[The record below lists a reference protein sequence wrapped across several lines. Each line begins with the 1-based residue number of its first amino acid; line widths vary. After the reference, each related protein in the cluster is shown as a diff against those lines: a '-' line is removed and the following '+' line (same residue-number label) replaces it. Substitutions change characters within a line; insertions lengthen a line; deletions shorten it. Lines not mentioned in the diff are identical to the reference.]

1 MRYHM
6 TLLLTGGAGLLGLH
20 LVRENL
26 LAGRHVTVLAQD
38 DARATYQRIEQFLV
52 ASGAGDRLPARPR
65 DLLAV
70 VPVDLT
76 HHSLGLSP
84 TQERRLAGQA
94 TALWRAGTPVLPG
107 GRSIPVRHTTISGT
121 ENLLRFAALM
131 HPSAP
136 LRHVSTVFVA
146 GRYRAATF
154 REQHSAEVV
163 DFESPEERAE
173 HTAEGL
179 VRRWANRHGRAA
191 LILRPGI
198 LVPGPATA
206 GFAEHPL
213 GVLARTIATVAA
225 QAPARSSRVVLR
237 IRSEPRSFLNLL
249 QADRAARA
257 ALRLGERVT
266 DLGTRTVHV
275 VHPADTPVR
284 AVARAIED
292 VLPVRLRM
300 TPYKPAEL
308 TRAERAFHERG
319 GAFLPYLTQ
328 RRRFDGTALR
338 GHGVELAPP
347 PIEREYLAE
356 VLGAELSTRDEGL
369 AAA

>member
-1 MRYHM
+1 M
-6 TLLLTGGAGLLGLH
+6 TVLLTGGAGLLGLH

-26 LAGRHVTVLAQD
+26 LAGRHVTVLTKD
-38 DARATYQRIEQFLV
+38 GARAAYERIEHFLV
-52 ASGAGDRLPARPR
+52 ASGAADRLPARPR
-65 DLLAV
+65 ELLAV

-84 TQERRLAGQA
+84 GQERALAGRA
-94 TALWRAGTPVLPG
+94 TELWRAAPPILPG
-107 GRSIPVRHTTISGT
+107 GRSSPVGHTTISDT

-131 HPSAP
+131 RPTAP

-146 GRYRAATF
+146 GRARAGTF

-163 DFESPEERAE
+163 EFESPEERAE

-206 GFAEHPL
+206 GIAEHPL
-213 GVLARTIATVAA
+213 GVLTRTIAAVAA
-225 QAPARSSRVVLR
+225 RADRSARLVLR
-237 IRSEPRSFLNLL
+237 LPSQPRSHLNLL

-257 ALRLGERVT
+257 MLRLGERVT
-266 DLGTRTVHV
+266 DLGTGTVHI
-275 VHPADTPVR
+275 VHPVDTPVR
-284 AVARAIED
+284 AIARAIED

-300 TPYKPAEL
+300 TPNEPVEL
-308 TRAERAFHERG
+308 TRAERAFHSRG
-319 GAFLPYLTQ
+319 AAFLPYLTQ
-328 RRRFDGTALR
+328 RRRFDGATLR
-338 GHGVELAPP
+338 GHGVDLTPP
-347 PIEREYLAE
+347 PLGRDHLRELL
-356 VLGAELSTRDEGL
+356 VAELSTADGR
-369 AAA
+369 AVA